1 MIDEEALKE
10 IERQEKRFAAA
21 KCGRGLQLAKS
32 AREYYQTIVKCR
44 QKSAEVA
51 AECAAA
57 SEKAVAMTTETNPLR
72 PFGFALRAQATRRL
86 RRGRISRL
94 GFARGIPRVTGWRPA
109 LANATAGTQ
118 RFRTETHIWYN
129 IRHHDQVQVV

>member
-1 MIDEEALKE
+1 MTDKEALQE
-10 IERQEKRFAAA
+10 IDRQEKRYAAA

-57 SEKAVAMTTETNPLR
+57 NEKAVAMTAETNRMEAEARQMLKEVSRRRSAVAKLR
-72 PFGFALRAQATRRL
+72 KIVRNGELIKNQEHKARL
-86 RRGRISRL
+86 MFVEKVKRL
-94 GFARGIPRVTGWRPA
+94 GTMPVEEEVKG
-109 LANATAGTQ
+109 
-118 RFRTETHIWYN
+118 
-129 IRHHDQVQVV
+129 